1 MLRTGPQWL
10 VPKLR
15 QWGSSNPD
23 ASPAVSPSGPD
34 RGPGPEPVA
43 GSGPSPASGTAGGP
57 APRPVPDASVSRA
70 AFRAPFRPP
79 LHPSSRPSSRGSWPG
94 RRPPVGEVAPP
105 VPVTPGRWIHRHF
118 HGRHGSREYD
128 VYLPSGVDPG
138 RRVPVLL
145 LLHGCRQRPV
155 DFAVES
161 GFVAVADVER
171 FLIVAPRQEQ
181 HHQFQRCW
189 RWYES
194 EHQGRGRGEPAL
206 LTDLVGEVLAETGL
220 WHADPRRVWAAGL
233 SAGGA
238 MSLIL
243 ATTYPD
249 VIAAAGVHS
258 ATAYRSATQGFSA
271 LGAMAA
277 HGSMPDHELI
287 GGEMAPVVVIQGTND
302 SVVRAPNGD
311 RIVDQ
316 WLASRE
322 AAALTGLDRVRP
334 LATTRALVVDGRR
347 CIRTRWYTARGRR
360 VLEYWR
366 IDGLRHAWSGGTR
379 KAAFVDPTGPP
390 AAEVMASF
398 FQRHRL
404 PQGTG
409 SPGAAGPVRRATV
422 PAERADRPPMIW
434 FDPSD

>member
-1 MLRTGPQWL
+1 
-10 VPKLR
+10 
-15 QWGSSNPD
+15 
-23 ASPAVSPSGPD
+23 
-34 RGPGPEPVA
+34 
-43 GSGPSPASGTAGGP
+43 
-57 APRPVPDASVSRA
+57 
-70 AFRAPFRPP
+70 
-79 LHPSSRPSSRGSWPG
+79 
-94 RRPPVGEVAPP
+94 
-105 VPVTPGRWIHRHF
+105 
-118 HGRHGSREYD
+118 
-128 VYLPSGVDPG
+128 
-138 RRVPVLL
+138 
-145 LLHGCRQRPV
+145 
-155 DFAVES
+155 
-161 GFVAVADVER
+161 
-171 FLIVAPRQEQ
+171 
-181 HHQFQRCW
+181 
-189 RWYES
+189 
-194 EHQGRGRGEPAL
+194 
-206 LTDLVGEVLAETGL
+206 
-220 WHADPRRVWAAGL
+220 
-233 SAGGA
+233 

-409 SPGAAGPVRRATV
+409 SPGAAATEGGGKAVKEVRNKVEAKAAESRASETVTSFPARMKVAREFYEKAGFSQERTADHLKGIDFSKPVEVVTLEPSAKVIQYQRTGHNFGNYLAPPGTEASALGVNPAGRVATTYEV
-422 PAERADRPPMIW
+422 TRPVQVLRSTAAPVEDIW
-434 FDPSD
+434 SAPGEVFKANGGGIQYFTTEGGAFKAVN

>member
-1 MLRTGPQWL
+1 M
-10 VPKLR
+10 
-15 QWGSSNPD
+15 
-23 ASPAVSPSGPD
+23 
-34 RGPGPEPVA
+34 
-43 GSGPSPASGTAGGP
+43 
-57 APRPVPDASVSRA
+57 
-70 AFRAPFRPP
+70 
-79 LHPSSRPSSRGSWPG
+79 
-94 RRPPVGEVAPP
+94 
-105 VPVTPGRWIHRHF
+105 
-118 HGRHGSREYD
+118 
-128 VYLPSGVDPG
+128 YLPSGVDPG

-145 LLHGCRQRPV
+145 LLHGCRQRPI

-161 GFVAVADVER
+161 GFVAVADAQR

-181 HHQFQRCW
+181 HHQLQRCW

-194 EHQGRGRGEPAL
+194 EHQERGRGEPAL
-206 LTDLVGEVLAETGL
+206 LADLIDQVLAESGS
-220 WHADPRRVWAAGL
+220 WRADPRRVYAAGL

-238 MSLIL
+238 MALIL

-277 HGSMPDHELI
+277 HASLPDHGLI

-322 AAALTGLDRVRP
+322 ASALAGLNRVRP
-334 LATTRALVVDGRR
+334 LATTRALMVGGRR

-366 IDGLRHAWSGGTR
+366 IDGLRHAWSGGAR

-404 PQGTG
+404 SHGASSSG
-409 SPGAAGPVRRATV
+409 SGSGSGSGAVPDRRTTV
-422 PAERADRPPMIW
+422 PAERAERPPMIW
-434 FDPSD
+434 FDDTD